1 LGDEW
6 LLIRVCCEVT
16 PMTSSNSS
24 TAGQTSSLTLLAVG
38 LMFGRGGISAALSGL
53 LVIFLAR
60 TKKV

>member
-1 LGDEW
+1 
-6 LLIRVCCEVT
+6 
-16 PMTSSNSS
+16 MTSSNSS